1 MSPGSHAHGR
11 ITMRLAASLAHYVA
25 ERNLGEM
32 YAAETGFLLAHN
44 PDTVLAPD
52 VAFVRGDRV
61 ETIGAGDER

>member
-1 MSPGSHAHGR
+1 
-11 ITMRLAASLAHYVA
+11 MRLAASLAHYVA

-52 VAFVRGDRV
+52 AAFVRGDRV